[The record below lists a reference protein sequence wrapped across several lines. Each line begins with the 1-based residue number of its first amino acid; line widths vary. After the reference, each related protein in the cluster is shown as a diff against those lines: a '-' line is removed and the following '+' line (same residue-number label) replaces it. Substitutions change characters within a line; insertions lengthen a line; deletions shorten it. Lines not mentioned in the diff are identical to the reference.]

1 MPTAKKLL
9 IVTLQEKFLQ
19 RSYEQL
25 FALLGD
31 HLAIRPVSL
40 NELTA
45 APPLADETIL
55 YFAPGVRSMVKRLFP
70 NCGQFLQAQR
80 EICMWNLKELF
91 RLKRSQKILVV
102 NDNRSNTEEMLRDL
116 EALRLE
122 QYFFGY
128 YPGQNVPKDIDYII
142 TSGEQG
148 LIPMELRNLAVIDCG
163 LRTVSLETV
172 FRLHHHFSIAF
183 EPAELARKYQ
193 QAMVTLAERWPRPDD
208 DLFITQWFGTTRER
222 TAKSTFAD
230 FVTKSPAMRKFVQH
244 AKKLAATDHPI
255 HVYGEIG
262 TGKKRICQA
271 IHNGSARRNGPFLS
285 INCATSDPSNLE
297 RAMFGSQDANGVR
310 PGLIA
315 EARGGTLCIEEIGA
329 LDSRLQARLLRTLT
343 EIDSTNLEGGHQA
356 LLDTRIITTSSTR
369 LELDASRPIDSDLLL
384 LLSRYTCRVPTLNER
399 MEDFETLVHNYL
411 ERHLDRA
418 TDDFDPAALTA
429 LKRHRWK
436 GNVQELYNVLQ
447 YMACTSDVRLTCEEL
462 PYYIISHRE
471 QAPISHHSPLS
482 SQPEAEKGM
491 SQLCRD
497 IERHGFLAESLEILT
512 AFSKGKSRN
521 TAYGRTSLQRL
532 LRERG
537 LQLTQQQLRLRLEK
551 LNAKGLLLIRPGR
564 AGTTISARGEAF
576 LEAAWSWQHFPPT
589 EETS

>member
-1 MPTAKKLL
+1 
-9 IVTLQEKFLQ
+9 
-19 RSYEQL
+19 
-25 FALLGD
+25 
-31 HLAIRPVSL
+31 
-40 NELTA
+40 
-45 APPLADETIL
+45 
-55 YFAPGVRSMVKRLFP
+55 
-70 NCGQFLQAQR
+70 
-80 EICMWNLKELF
+80 
-91 RLKRSQKILVV
+91 
-102 NDNRSNTEEMLRDL
+102 
-116 EALRLE
+116 
-122 QYFFGY
+122 
-128 YPGQNVPKDIDYII
+128 
-142 TSGEQG
+142 
-148 LIPMELRNLAVIDCG
+148 
-163 LRTVSLETV
+163 
-172 FRLHHHFSIAF
+172 
-183 EPAELARKYQ
+183 
-193 QAMVTLAERWPRPDD
+193 
-208 DLFITQWFGTTRER
+208 
-222 TAKSTFAD
+222 
-230 FVTKSPAMRKFVQH
+230 MRKFVQH

-255 HVYGEIG
+255 HIYGEIG

-310 PGLIA
+310 PGLVA

-329 LDSRLQARLLRTLT
+329 LDSQLQARLLRTLT

-356 LLDTRIITTSSTR
+356 LLDSRIITTSSTR

-447 YMACTSDVRLTCEEL
+447 YMACTSDGRLTCEEL

-471 QAPISHHSPLS
+471 QGPMSDHSPLS
-482 SQPEAEKGM
+482 PQPQAEKGM

-512 AFSKGKSRN
+512 AFAKGKSRN

-589 EETS
+589 EESS